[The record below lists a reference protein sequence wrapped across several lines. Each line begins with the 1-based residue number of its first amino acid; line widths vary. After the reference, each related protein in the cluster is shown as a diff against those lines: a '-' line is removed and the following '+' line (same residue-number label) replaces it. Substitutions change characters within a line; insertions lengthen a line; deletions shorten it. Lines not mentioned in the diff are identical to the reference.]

1 MGKSGIMWVNRVVI
15 EILTEI
21 GFESE
26 DEVREFGVFRCLEG

>member
-1 MGKSGIMWVNRVVI
+1 MTPAARIAAVI